1 MRAAI
6 KETLERMRP
15 IPEEDRTITTFLQYC
30 NYVDPE
36 LNKNIFPE
44 RMGDYRWL
52 GGKFGKI
59 FDSAFS
65 GLSLDTRFLAIEM
78 EALMNRGE
86 GCVVPALVYLF
97 NLVDKKFDG
106 RLTLLILDEAW
117 LFLKNETFSE
127 KIAEWLKV
135 LRKKNVFVVFATQ
148 DVADVEKSPLKT
160 TIVQQCLTKI
170 YLADPSALTNAMK
183 PVYTAFG
190 LTETEIA
197 FIQRAEMKRDYFYT
211 SPLGR
216 RMFQL
221 DLGKLTLSLIGGP
234 RHELLD
240 KLVAE
245 KGNGIPLCKDI
256 LAASKVN
263 YQRLIRHD
271 APVDKEPEAQA
282 VKPARL
288 PVSVA
293 PKLPDEVHAA
303 QTVTSSSA
311 SAAVSGYVEA
321 SIILDA
327 VASIPERRKKGEG
340 RAADLLAEKLGVS
353 PSTIYQALAIVKS
366 EDPELI
372 ELVRKGKIG
381 FKKACKSLKQP
392 KEAS

>member
-1 MRAAI
+1 M
-6 KETLERMRP
+6 KG
-15 IPEEDRTITTFLQYC
+15 IPERARTITSFLQYC
-30 NYVDPE
+30 NYLDPV
-36 LNKNIFPE
+36 LKRNIFTE
-44 RMGDYRWL
+44 QLGDYRWL

-59 FDSAFS
+59 FDSAYS

-86 GCVVPALVYLF
+86 GCIVPALVYLF

-117 LFLKNETFSE
+117 LFLKNKTFGE

-170 YLADPSALTNAMK
+170 YLADPSACTDAML
-183 PVYTAFG
+183 PVYRAFG
-190 LTETEIA
+190 LTDTEIG
-197 FIQRAEMKRDYFYT
+197 FIQRSEMKRDYFYT

-221 DLGKLTLSLIGGP
+221 NLGKISLSLIGAP

-240 KLVAE
+240 KLVTE
-245 KGNGIPLCKDI
+245 KGSGVPLCREL
-256 LAASKVN
+256 LAAAGVG
-263 YQRLIRHD
+263 YQRLLRHD
-271 APVDKEPEAQA
+271 APADKEPDPATQ
-282 VKPARL
+282 VKQPKGL
-288 PVSVA
+288 ISVA
-293 PKLPDEVHAA
+293 PELYVQDLPGAVSMA
-303 QTVTSSSA
+303 SSS
-311 SAAVSGYVEA
+311 STSTVSSSGLIEA

-327 VASIPERRKKGEG
+327 ISSIPERRKKGEG
-340 RAADLLAEKLGVS
+340 RAADELAKKLGVS
-353 PSTIYQALAIVKS
+353 PSTIYQALFIAKNG
-366 EDPELI
+366 DPELI
-372 ELVRKGKIG
+372 DLVKKGEIG
-381 FKKACKSLKQP
+381 FKKACKSIKQP